1 MERTGHL
8 LIGVAAGLVLAA
20 TPLMAQELLEEA
32 SEAQRA
38 QAELQTRI
46 DAADEASREMLAE
59 LRRLEA
65 ATRRLEARSDDL
77 APRLERQAERLDAR
91 EAALESLAETR
102 EALPE
107 VEQALVRRL
116 GAWVEGDLPFLVD
129 ERRARVEGL
138 EKGMSDPDASRAEH
152 LDRLLAAWRTELD
165 YGRELDAWRGTLGQ
179 GEQRREV
186 DFLRMGRVGLYYLTV
201 DGREGAVW
209 RSDAG
214 RWQALDEAARV
225 ELRHGLR
232 IARDQR
238 APELLTLPVSHPITP
253 ANPGDAS

>member
-1 MERTGHL
+1 MLPALRWGC
-8 LIGVAAGLVLAA
+8 AGLVLAT
-20 TPLMAQELLEEA
+20 TPLMGQELLQEA
-32 SEAQRA
+32 GDAQRA
-38 QAELQTRI
+38 QAELQQRI
-46 DAADEASREMLAE
+46 DAADDASREMLAE

-65 ATRRLEARSDDL
+65 ATRRLEARSDTL
-77 APRLERQAERLDAR
+77 APRLERQAQQLDAR
-91 EAALESLAETR
+91 EAALDTLAETR
-102 EALPE
+102 ETLPE
-107 VEQALVRRL
+107 VEQALTRRL
-116 GAWVEGDLPFLVD
+116 GTWVEGDLPFLKE
-129 ERRARVEGL
+129 ERLARAEGL
-138 EKGMSDPDASRAEH
+138 EKGMTDPDTATAER
-152 LDRLLAAWRTELD
+152 LDHLLAAWRSELD

-186 DFLRMGRVGLYYLTV
+186 DFLRLGRVGLYYLTA

-209 RSDAG
+209 RSDAK

-253 ANPGDAS
+253 ASEGNAS